1 MTRRLLTASTIT
13 GVLALAA
20 PAAAQL
26 PTDPTGPADTPAA
39 KDARL
44 DVKVDSGRV
53 DGDTRWVL
61 TDDELLVKGHIWPY
75 VEGQAV
81 RLVLY
86 RDGKRLHT
94 KTVKVLKDETRKN
107 AGKYQYRFKNVTK
120 DDVYTVRAIHDE
132 TAEQKEGASEK
143 EHLRAIPGRVR
154 GEESIRLLQISLRS
168 LAFVSPL
175 NGDLDDATRRAV
187 LAYRKVQ
194 GWDRTGS
201 PTAAVFRKVF
211 HGDGAY
217 RPRYEH
223 PSKHVE
229 GDLTD
234 QVIVLVDH
242 RKPQQ
247 IYTMSSGK
255 PSTPTV
261 KGKFNFYRQDP
272 GANSEGMYY
281 SSYFYGGYA
290 VHGYPSVPAT
300 YPASHGCLRVP
311 IPDAVRIY
319 DTIDIGE
326 TIYVFGEPF

>member
-1 MTRRLLTASTIT
+1 MIRRPALVTAAA
-13 GVLALAA
+13 LALAA
-20 PAAAQL
+20 PAAAQV
-26 PTDPTGPADTPAA
+26 PAGPPSDAPSVAPAA

-44 DVKVDSGRV
+44 DIKVESGRV
-53 DGDTRWVL
+53 DRDTRWVL
-61 TDDELLVKGHIWPY
+61 TKDELLVRGHIWPY
-75 VEGQAV
+75 VEGQSV
-81 RLVLY
+81 KLVLY

-132 TAEQKEGASEK
+132 TAEQQAGASEK
-143 EHLRAIPGRVR
+143 EHFRAIPGRVR
-154 GEESIRLLQISLRS
+154 GEESIRLLQLSLQS

-175 NGDLDDATRRAV
+175 SGQLDDGTRRAV

-194 GWDRTGS
+194 GWDHNGS
-201 PTAAVFRKVF
+201 PTSTVFRKVF
-211 HGDGAY
+211 NGRGGY
-217 RPRYEH
+217 KPRYEH

-229 GDLTD
+229 GDLSR
-234 QVIVLVDH
+234 QVLVLIDH
-242 RKPQQ
+242 RKPVQ

-261 KGKFNFYRQDP
+261 QGKFRVYRKEP
-272 GANSEGMYY
+272 GSNSHGMYY

-290 VHGYPSVPAT
+290 IHGYADVPAT

-311 IPDAVRIY
+311 IPDAYRIY
-319 DTIDIGE
+319 NWIDIGD
-326 TIYVFGEPF
+326 TVYVFD